1 MITIQNG
8 ICRETVES
16 SNRTLYGGR
25 KETKMDYREALKDK
39 KRIVIKIGSSS
50 LTHEETGHLNL
61 EKMERLVRLLTDLRN
76 SGKEV
81 VLVSSG
87 AIAVGRKALGL
98 LHKPT
103 ETSEKQAC
111 AAIGQASLMT
121 VYQKLFSEYHQPCAQ
136 ILMTKFTIL
145 NDITRQNACN
155 TFEQLFKMGVIPIVN
170 ENDTVSTDEMENLG
184 IGENDTLAALGTAM
198 IHGDLVILLSD
209 IDGLYS
215 DDPKKNPE
223 AVFFHQI
230 DDVNDS
236 VLGMAKG
243 SSSSVGTGGMQT
255 KLSAARIATASGAD
269 MVIANGDRVEHI
281 MEVVE
286 GKVLG
291 TLFTAHP
298 AKEFKLLDYIKHQ

>member
-1 MITIQNG
+1 MDQM
-8 ICRETVES
+8 RES
-16 SNRTLYGGR
+16 LSN
-25 KETKMDYREALKDK
+25 KQ
-39 KRIVIKIGSSS
+39 RIVVKVGSSTI
-50 LTHEETGHLNL
+50 THEATGNINFAKL
-61 EKMERLVRLLTDLRN
+61 EKLVRLLTDLHN
-76 SGKEV
+76 QGKEV
-81 VLVSSG
+81 VLVTSG
-87 AIAVGRKALGL
+87 AVAVGRKSVGMQERPKTL
-98 LHKPT
+98 
-103 ETSEKQAC
+103 SEKQAC

-184 IGENDTLAALGTAM
+184 IGENDTLAALVTAM

-223 AVFFHQI
+223 AVLFHQI
-230 DDVNDS
+230 DGLDDS
-236 VLGMAKG
+236 ILGMAKG

-255 KLSAARIATASGAD
+255 KVSAARIAVDSGAD
-269 MVIANGDRVEHI
+269 MVIANGDDIENLRRVMDGE
-281 MEVVE
+281 
-286 GKVLG
+286 LTG
-291 TLFTAHP
+291 TLFVAHKVP
-298 AKEFKLLDYIKHQ
+298 EFHLLDYITHK

>member
-1 MITIQNG
+1 MQE
-8 ICRETVES
+8 RPK
-16 SNRTLYGGR
+16 TL
-25 KETKMDYREALKDK
+25 
-39 KRIVIKIGSSS
+39 
-50 LTHEETGHLNL
+50 
-61 EKMERLVRLLTDLRN
+61 
-76 SGKEV
+76 
-81 VLVSSG
+81 
-87 AIAVGRKALGL
+87 
-98 LHKPT
+98 
-103 ETSEKQAC
+103 SEKQAC

-145 NDITRQNACN
+145 NEITRQNACN

-184 IGENDTLAALGTAM
+184 IGENDTLAALVTAM

-215 DDPKKNPE
+215 DDPKKNPD

-230 DDVNDS
+230 DNLNDS

-255 KLSAARIATASGAD
+255 KVSAAKIATDSGAD
-269 MVIANGDRVEHI
+269 MIIANGDDIENLRSI
-281 MEVVE
+281 MEGEPV
-286 GKVLG
+286 G
-291 TLFTAHP
+291 TLFVAHQVP
-298 AKEFKLLDYIKHQ
+298 EFHLLDYITHK

>member
-1 MITIQNG
+1 MD
-8 ICRETVES
+8 EM
-16 SNRTLYGGR
+16 R
-25 KETKMDYREALKDK
+25 KNLNNKQ
-39 KRIVIKIGSSS
+39 RIVVKVGSSTI
-50 LTHEETGHLNL
+50 THEATGNINLTKL
-61 EKMERLVRLLTDLRN
+61 EKLVRILTDLHN
-76 SGKEV
+76 QGKEV
-81 VLVSSG
+81 VLVTSG
-87 AIAVGRKALGL
+87 AVAVGRKSIGMQERPKTL
-98 LHKPT
+98 
-103 ETSEKQAC
+103 SEKQAC

-184 IGENDTLAALGTAM
+184 IGENDTLAALVTAM
-198 IHGDLVILLSD
+198 IQGDLVILLSD

-223 AVFFHQI
+223 AEFFHQI
-230 DDVNDS
+230 DDLSDG

-255 KLSAARIATASGAD
+255 KLSAAKIAIDSGAD
-269 MVIANGDRVEHI
+269 MIIANGEEIENLRRV
-281 MEVVE
+281 MEGELV
-286 GKVLG
+286 G
-291 TLFTAHP
+291 TLFVAH
-298 AKEFKLLDYIKHQ
+298 KIEDFHLLEYITHK

>member
-1 MITIQNG
+1 MDEM
-8 ICRETVES
+8 RES
-16 SNRTLYGGR
+16 LS
-25 KETKMDYREALKDK
+25 K
-39 KRIVIKIGSSS
+39 KQRIVVKVGSSTI
-50 LTHEETGHLNL
+50 THEATGNINFAKL
-61 EKMERLVRLLTDLRN
+61 EKLVRILTDLHN
-76 SGKEV
+76 QGKEV
-81 VLVSSG
+81 VLVTSG
-87 AIAVGRKALGL
+87 AVAVGRKSIGMQERPKTL
-98 LHKPT
+98 
-103 ETSEKQAC
+103 SEKQAC

-155 TFEQLFKMGVIPIVN
+155 TFEQLLKMGVIPIVN

-184 IGENDTLAALGTAM
+184 IGENDTLAALVTAM

-215 DDPKKNPE
+215 DDPKKNPD

-236 VLGMAKG
+236 ILGMAKG

-255 KLSAARIATASGAD
+255 KVSAAKIAVDSGAD
-269 MVIANGDRVEHI
+269 MVIANGEDIENLRRV
-281 MEVVE
+281 MEGE
-286 GKVLG
+286 LTG
-291 TLFTAHP
+291 TLFVAHKVP
-298 AKEFKLLDYIKHQ
+298 EFHLLDYITHK

>member
-1 MITIQNG
+1 MD
-8 ICRETVES
+8 EM
-16 SNRTLYGGR
+16 R
-25 KETKMDYREALKDK
+25 KNLSK
-39 KRIVIKIGSSS
+39 KQRIVVKVGSSTI
-50 LTHEETGHLNL
+50 THEATGNINFAKL
-61 EKMERLVRLLTDLRN
+61 EKLVRILTDLHNQGR
-76 SGKEV
+76 EV
-81 VLVSSG
+81 VLVTSG
-87 AIAVGRKALGL
+87 AVAVGRKSIGL
-98 LHKPT
+98 QERPKTL
-103 ETSEKQAC
+103 SEKQAC

-155 TFEQLFKMGVIPIVN
+155 TFEQLLKMGVIPIVN

-184 IGENDTLAALGTAM
+184 IGENDTLAALVTAM

-223 AVFFHQI
+223 AVLFHQI
-230 DDVNDS
+230 DNLDAS

-255 KLSAARIATASGAD
+255 KVSAAKIATDSGAD
-269 MVIANGDRVEHI
+269 MIIANGDDIENLRRI
-281 MEVVE
+281 MEGELV
-286 GKVLG
+286 G
-291 TLFTAHP
+291 TLFSSH
-298 AKEFKLLDYIKHQ
+298 EVENFHLLDYITHKES

>member
-1 MITIQNG
+1 MD
-8 ICRETVES
+8 EM
-16 SNRTLYGGR
+16 R
-25 KETKMDYREALKDK
+25 KGLCEKQ
-39 KRIVIKIGSSS
+39 RIVVKVGSSTI
-50 LTHEETGHLNL
+50 THEATGNINFAKL
-61 EKMERLVRLLTDLRN
+61 EKLVRLLTDLHN
-76 SGKEV
+76 QGKEV
-81 VLVSSG
+81 VLVTSG
-87 AIAVGRKALGL
+87 AVAVGRKAIGL
-98 LHKPT
+98 QERPKTL
-103 ETSEKQAC
+103 SEKQAC

-184 IGENDTLAALGTAM
+184 IGENDTLAALVTAM
-198 IHGDLVILLSD
+198 IQGDLVILLSD

-223 AVFFHQI
+223 AVLFHQI
-230 DDVNDS
+230 DSLNES

-255 KLSAARIATASGAD
+255 KVSAARIAVDSGAD
-269 MVIANGDRVEHI
+269 MVIANGDDIDNLRKV
-281 MEVVE
+281 MEGELV
-286 GKVLG
+286 G
-291 TLFTAHP
+291 TLFCAHKVP
-298 AKEFKLLDYIKHQ
+298 QFHLLDYITHK

>member
-1 MITIQNG
+1 MDG
-8 ICRETVES
+8 MRES
-16 SNRTLYGGR
+16 LS
-25 KETKMDYREALKDK
+25 K
-39 KRIVIKIGSSS
+39 KQRIVVKVGSSTI
-50 LTHEETGHLNL
+50 THEATGNINFAKL
-61 EKMERLVRLLTDLRN
+61 EKLVRLLTDLHN
-76 SGKEV
+76 QGKEV
-81 VLVSSG
+81 VLVTSG
-87 AIAVGRKALGL
+87 AVAVGRKSIGMQERPKTL
-98 LHKPT
+98 
-103 ETSEKQAC
+103 SEKQAC

-184 IGENDTLAALGTAM
+184 IGENDTLAALVTAM

-223 AVFFHQI
+223 AVLFHQI
-230 DDVNDS
+230 DSLDDS
-236 VLGMAKG
+236 ILGMAKG

-255 KLSAARIATASGAD
+255 KVSAARIAVDSGAD
-269 MVIANGDRVEHI
+269 MVIANGDDIENLRRVMVGEL
-281 MEVVE
+281 V
-286 GKVLG
+286 G
-291 TLFTAHP
+291 TLFVAHKVP
-298 AKEFKLLDYIKHQ
+298 EFHLLDYITHK

>member
-1 MITIQNG
+1 MD
-8 ICRETVES
+8 EM
-16 SNRTLYGGR
+16 R
-25 KETKMDYREALKDK
+25 KSLSEKQ
-39 KRIVIKIGSSS
+39 RIVVKVGSSTI
-50 LTHEETGHLNL
+50 THEATGNINFAKL
-61 EKMERLVRLLTDLRN
+61 EKLVRLLTDLHN
-76 SGKEV
+76 QGKEV
-81 VLVSSG
+81 VLVTSG
-87 AIAVGRKALGL
+87 AVAVGRKSVGMQERPKTL
-98 LHKPT
+98 
-103 ETSEKQAC
+103 SEKQAC

-184 IGENDTLAALGTAM
+184 IGENDTLAALVTAM

-215 DDPKKNPE
+215 DDPKKNPD
-223 AVFFHQI
+223 AVLFHQI
-230 DDVNDS
+230 ESLDDS

-255 KLSAARIATASGAD
+255 KVSAARIAVDSGSD
-269 MVIANGDRVEHI
+269 MVIANGDDIENLRRV
-281 MEVVE
+281 MEGE
-286 GKVLG
+286 LTG
-291 TLFTAHP
+291 TLFVAHKVP
-298 AKEFKLLDYIKHQ
+298 DFHLLDYITHK

>member
-1 MITIQNG
+1 MDEM
-8 ICRETVES
+8 RENLS
-16 SNRTLYGGR
+16 
-25 KETKMDYREALKDK
+25 K
-39 KRIVIKIGSSS
+39 KQRIVVKVGSSTI
-50 LTHEETGHLNL
+50 THEATGNINFAKL
-61 EKMERLVRLLTDLRN
+61 EKLVRLLTDLHN
-76 SGKEV
+76 QGKEV
-81 VLVSSG
+81 VLVTSG
-87 AIAVGRKALGL
+87 AVAVGRKSIGMQERPKSL
-98 LHKPT
+98 
-103 ETSEKQAC
+103 SEKQAC

-155 TFEQLFKMGVIPIVN
+155 TFEQLLKMGVIPIVN

-184 IGENDTLAALGTAM
+184 IGENDTLAALVTAM

-215 DDPKKNPE
+215 DDPKKNPD

-243 SSSSVGTGGMQT
+243 SSSNVGTGGMQT
-255 KLSAARIATASGAD
+255 KLSAAKIAIDSGAD
-269 MVIANGDRVEHI
+269 MIIANGDDIENLRRVMDGEQ
-281 MEVVE
+281 V
-286 GKVLG
+286 G
-291 TLFTAHP
+291 TLFVAH
-298 AKEFKLLDYIKHQ
+298 KVEEFHLLDYITHK

>member
-1 MITIQNG
+1 MDEM
-8 ICRETVES
+8 RENLS
-16 SNRTLYGGR
+16 
-25 KETKMDYREALKDK
+25 K
-39 KRIVIKIGSSS
+39 KQRIVVKVGSSTI
-50 LTHEETGHLNL
+50 THEATGNINFAKL
-61 EKMERLVRLLTDLRN
+61 EKLVRLLTDLHN
-76 SGKEV
+76 QGKEV
-81 VLVSSG
+81 VLVTSG
-87 AIAVGRKALGL
+87 AVAVGRKSIGMQERPKSL
-98 LHKPT
+98 
-103 ETSEKQAC
+103 SEKQAC

-184 IGENDTLAALGTAM
+184 IGENDTLAALVTAM

-215 DDPKKNPE
+215 DDPKKNPD

-243 SSSSVGTGGMQT
+243 SSSNVGTGGMQT
-255 KLSAARIATASGAD
+255 KLSAAKIAIDSGAD
-269 MVIANGDRVEHI
+269 MIIANGDDIENLRRVMDGEQ
-281 MEVVE
+281 V
-286 GKVLG
+286 G
-291 TLFTAHP
+291 TLFVAH
-298 AKEFKLLDYIKHQ
+298 KVEEFHLLDYITHK

>member
-1 MITIQNG
+1 MNG
-8 ICRETVES
+8 MRES
-16 SNRTLYGGR
+16 LS
-25 KETKMDYREALKDK
+25 K
-39 KRIVIKIGSSS
+39 KQRIVVKVGSSTI
-50 LTHEETGHLNL
+50 THEATGNINFAKL
-61 EKMERLVRLLTDLRN
+61 EKLVRLLTDLHN
-76 SGKEV
+76 QGKEV
-81 VLVSSG
+81 VLVTSG
-87 AIAVGRKALGL
+87 AVAVGRKSIGMQERPKTL
-98 LHKPT
+98 
-103 ETSEKQAC
+103 SEKQAC

-184 IGENDTLAALGTAM
+184 IGENDTLAALVTAM

-223 AVFFHQI
+223 AVLFYQI
-230 DDVNDS
+230 ESLDDS

-255 KLSAARIATASGAD
+255 KVSAARIAVDSGAD
-269 MVIANGDRVEHI
+269 MVIANGDDIENLRRV
-281 MEVVE
+281 MEGELV
-286 GKVLG
+286 G
-291 TLFTAHP
+291 TLFV
-298 AKEFKLLDYIKHQ
+298 AKKVPEFHLLDYITHK

>member
-1 MITIQNG
+1 MDQM
-8 ICRETVES
+8 RES
-16 SNRTLYGGR
+16 LS
-25 KETKMDYREALKDK
+25 K
-39 KRIVIKIGSSS
+39 KQRIVVKVGSSTI
-50 LTHEETGHLNL
+50 THEATGNINFAKL
-61 EKMERLVRLLTDLRN
+61 EKLVRLLTDLHN
-76 SGKEV
+76 QGKEV
-81 VLVSSG
+81 VLVTSG
-87 AIAVGRKALGL
+87 AVAVGRKSIGMQERPKTL
-98 LHKPT
+98 
-103 ETSEKQAC
+103 SEKQAC

-184 IGENDTLAALGTAM
+184 IGENDTLAALVTAM

-215 DDPKKNPE
+215 DDPKKNPD

-236 VLGMAKG
+236 ILGMAKG

-255 KLSAARIATASGAD
+255 KVSAAKIAVDSGAD
-269 MVIANGDRVEHI
+269 MIIANGDDIENLRRV
-281 MEVVE
+281 MEGELV
-286 GKVLG
+286 G
-291 TLFTAHP
+291 TLFVAHKVP
-298 AKEFKLLDYIKHQ
+298 EFHLLDYITHK